1 MNIYQHLLHGSH
13 NHLVHHKVGIDG
25 MASIGDIDDFDICDD
40 NNLSCDLCEDG
51 NDYNNW
57 QFITAVNW
65 PNC

>member
-40 NNLSCDLCEDG
+40 NNLSCDL
-51 NDYNNW
+51 
-57 QFITAVNW
+57 
-65 PNC
+65 